1 MSYFAYITAAGF
13 GLFSMFSTL
22 YTPFLFLLR
31 AIGIHY
37 YIIRNDDEKTRA
49 IIKVLKTATT
59 NSISLFQ
66 CGAFH
71 PSGCFINRRCMGF
84 YDYSSNYGNTS
95 IAIHIFTTT
104 QYFQTIFETEKA
116 PISFSDNSALKSK
129 TIPSSSSSITIYSRT
144 GSYSNIFYS
153 RLRIDVNG
161 LEPKGQQGEI
171 VDHICENFAKERR
184 GVYFIHGVSGA
195 GKSTIGLLVA
205 NRLKGSF
212 SHTFNPTEPGDT
224 LHHLLRDSDPTDE
237 HPTIILLEEVNTM
250 IHAIH
255 DGTIPKHK
263 NVTTCIYN
271 KSTYNT
277 FVDDLILYRN
287 VMIIMT
293 SNESKESIDNLD
305 PCYLRKGRVSS
316 YYSMLETL
324 TPHEHLE

>member
-13 GLFSMFSTL
+13 GLLSMFSTL

-31 AIGIHY
+31 TIGINY

-49 IIKVLKTATT
+49 IAKVLKTATT

-71 PSGCFINRRCMGF
+71 PSGCFINQRCMGF

-116 PISFSDNSALKSK
+116 PISFSSTLKSK
-129 TIPSSSSSITIYSRT
+129 PIPSSSSITIYSRT
-144 GSYSNIFYS
+144 GSYSMIYYS
-153 RLRIDVNG
+153 RLRIDVND

-171 VDHICENFAKERR
+171 VSHICENFAKKRR

-237 HPTIILLEEVNTM
+237 HPTIILLEEANTM

-255 DGTIPKHK
+255 DGNIPKHK
-263 NVTTCIYN
+263 NVTTCIFN

-277 FVDDLILYRN
+277 FMDDLILYRN

-305 PCYLRKGRVSS
+305 TCYLRKGRVSS

-324 TPHEHLE
+324 TPHEHSE

>member
-1 MSYFAYITAAGF
+1 
-13 GLFSMFSTL
+13 
-22 YTPFLFLLR
+22 
-31 AIGIHY
+31 
-37 YIIRNDDEKTRA
+37 
-49 IIKVLKTATT
+49 
-59 NSISLFQ
+59 
-66 CGAFH
+66 
-71 PSGCFINRRCMGF
+71 
-84 YDYSSNYGNTS
+84 
-95 IAIHIFTTT
+95 
-104 QYFQTIFETEKA
+104 
-116 PISFSDNSALKSK
+116 
-129 TIPSSSSSITIYSRT
+129 
-144 GSYSNIFYS
+144 
-153 RLRIDVNG
+153 
-161 LEPKGQQGEI
+161 
-171 VDHICENFAKERR
+171 
-184 GVYFIHGVSGA
+184 
-195 GKSTIGLLVA
+195 VA

-324 TPHEHLE
+324 TPHEHSE